1 MRTLVFA
8 SSNAG
13 KIAELKA
20 LLGDAWLVKSAA
32 DFPSIPEVDED
43 RDTFEG
49 NAAKKAHTF
58 AKATGAWALADDS
71 GLEVDALGGRPGVYS
86 ARYAPTVEERNQK
99 LLGELQGVADPQRT
113 ARFRCVLC
121 LAFPDG
127 SERLTSGVCEGR
139 IGHAPK
145 GTHGFGYDPIFVL
158 PSGKTMAEL
167 TRDEKSA
174 LSHRGAAFRQMKA
187 VLEELPLL
195 FRGEGRGEE

>member
-8 SSNAG
+8 SSNKG

-20 LLGDAWLVKSAA
+20 LLGDAWVVKSAA
-32 DFPSIPEVDED
+32 DFPDIPEVDED

-58 AKATGAWALADDS
+58 AKATGVWALADDS
-71 GLEVDALGGRPGVYS
+71 GLEVDAMNGRPGVYS
-86 ARYAPTVEERNQK
+86 ARYAPTEAERIEK
-99 LLGELQGVADPQRT
+99 MLGELQGVPDAKRT

-127 SERLTSGVCEGR
+127 TETFAKGTCEGV
-139 IGHAPK
+139 IGHTPR

-158 PSGKTMAEL
+158 PAGKTMSEL
-167 TRDEKSA
+167 TRDEKAA
-174 LSHRGAAFRQMKA
+174 LSHRGQAFRQLKV
-187 VLEELPLL
+187 VLDELAS
-195 FRGEGRGEE
+195 GR

>member
-8 SSNAG
+8 SSNKG

-20 LLGDAWLVKSAA
+20 LLGDAWDVKSAS
-32 DFPSIPEVDED
+32 DFPQIPEVDED

-58 AKATGAWALADDS
+58 AKATGVWALADDS
-71 GLEVDALGGRPGVYS
+71 GLEVDALQGRPGVYS
-86 ARYAPTVEERNQK
+86 ARYAPTEEERIEK
-99 LLGELQGVADPQRT
+99 MLGELQGVPDEKRT

-127 SERLTSGVCEGR
+127 TERFAKGTCEGA
-139 IGHAPK
+139 IGHAPR

-158 PSGKTMAEL
+158 PGGKTMSEL
-167 TRDEKSA
+167 TRDEKA
-174 LSHRGAAFRQMKA
+174 GLSHRGHAFRKLKT
-187 VLEELPLL
+187 VLDELAA
-195 FRGEGRGEE
+195 GR

>member
-13 KIAELKA
+13 KIAELQA
-20 LLGDAWLVKSAA
+20 LLGEGWVVKSAK

-43 RDTFEG
+43 RNTFEG

-58 AKATGAWALADDS
+58 AQATGQWALADDS
-71 GLEVDALGGRPGVYS
+71 GLEVDALDGRPGVFS
-86 ARYAPTVEERNQK
+86 ARYAPTETERIDK
-99 LLGELQGVADPQRT
+99 LLGELTGVPDAQRT

-127 SERLTSGVCEGR
+127 RERFTSGTCEGR
-139 IGHAPK
+139 IGQAAR
-145 GTHGFGYDPIFVL
+145 GTNGFGYDPVFEL
-158 PSGKTMAEL
+158 PGGKTMAEL

-174 LSHRGAAFRQMKA
+174 LSHRGHAFRLMKD
-187 VLEELPLL
+187 VLATL
-195 FRGEGRGEE
+195 

>member
-13 KIAELKA
+13 KIAELQA
-20 LLGDAWLVKSAA
+20 LLGDGWVVKSAK

-49 NAAKKAHTF
+49 NSAKKAHTF
-58 AKATGAWALADDS
+58 AKATGQWALADDS
-71 GLEVDALGGRPGVYS
+71 GLEVDALDGRPGVFS
-86 ARYAPTVEERNQK
+86 ARYAPTEKERIAK
-99 LLGELQGVADPQRT
+99 LLGELTGVPDEKRT

-127 SERLTSGVCEGR
+127 TERFTSGTCEGR
-139 IGHAPK
+139 IGHVSR
-145 GTHGFGYDPIFVL
+145 GTNGFGYDPVFEL
-158 PSGKTMAEL
+158 PGGKTMAEL

-174 LSHRGAAFRQMKA
+174 LSHRGHAFRLMKD
-187 VLEELPLL
+187 VLSAL
-195 FRGEGRGEE
+195 

>member
-13 KIAELKA
+13 KIAELQA
-20 LLGDAWLVKSAA
+20 LLGDGWVVKSAK

-43 RDTFEG
+43 RNTFEG

-58 AKATGAWALADDS
+58 AQATGQWALADDS
-71 GLEVDALGGRPGVYS
+71 GLEVDALDGRPGVFS
-86 ARYAPTVEERNQK
+86 ARYAPTEKDRIEK
-99 LLGELQGVADPQRT
+99 LLGELNGVPDEQRT

-127 SERLTSGVCEGR
+127 AERFTSGTCEGR
-139 IGHAPK
+139 IGHAAR
-145 GTHGFGYDPIFVL
+145 GTNGFGYDPVFEL
-158 PSGKTMAEL
+158 PGGKTMAEL

-174 LSHRGAAFRQMKA
+174 LSHRGHAFRLMKD
-187 VLEELPLL
+187 VLATL
-195 FRGEGRGEE
+195 